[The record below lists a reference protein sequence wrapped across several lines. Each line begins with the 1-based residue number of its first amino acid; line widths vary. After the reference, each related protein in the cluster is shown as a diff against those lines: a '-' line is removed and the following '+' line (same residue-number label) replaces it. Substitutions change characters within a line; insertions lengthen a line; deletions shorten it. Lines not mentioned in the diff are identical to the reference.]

1 VLNKRPNNFFKSSSA
16 YFWLLAGISHL
27 KLRMYEISAWSSLL
41 NRREKYKKGESKT
54 GKYAFVKY
62 FLKIVKNRKFNS
74 E

>member
-1 VLNKRPNNFFKSSSA
+1 
-16 YFWLLAGISHL
+16 
-27 KLRMYEISAWSSLL
+27 MYEISAWSSLL